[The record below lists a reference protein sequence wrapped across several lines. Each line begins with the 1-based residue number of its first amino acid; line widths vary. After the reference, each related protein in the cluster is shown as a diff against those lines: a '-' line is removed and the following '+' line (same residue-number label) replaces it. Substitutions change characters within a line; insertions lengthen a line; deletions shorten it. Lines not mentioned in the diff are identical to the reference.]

1 MPSKP
6 PARPAAKRAVSKA
19 AKPAAKAGK
28 PAAKAAKRPAPKME
42 KPDADVLARLDAAMA
57 DLPVYRR
64 PMFGTVSWFVE
75 ENAQMFA
82 GVWGDA
88 INLRL
93 GEESAEREVAAGR
106 ARPFEPM
113 PGRAMREYVL
123 VPASTLRPADYRRWL
138 ARALEFTSTLA
149 RKKGK

>member
-1 MPSKP
+1 MPPESSKS
-6 PARPAAKRAVSKA
+6 AR
-19 AKPAAKAGK
+19 KPAAKSAGK
-28 PAAKAAKRPAPKME
+28 PAAKRAAPHME
-42 KPDADVLARLDAAMA
+42 KPDAEVLARLDAAMA
-57 DLPVYRR
+57 GLPVYRR

-93 GEESAEREVAAGR
+93 GEEAARREVASGS

-123 VPASTLRPADYRRWL
+123 VPASTLRPAEVTRWV
-138 ARALEFTSTLA
+138 ARALEFTAQLA